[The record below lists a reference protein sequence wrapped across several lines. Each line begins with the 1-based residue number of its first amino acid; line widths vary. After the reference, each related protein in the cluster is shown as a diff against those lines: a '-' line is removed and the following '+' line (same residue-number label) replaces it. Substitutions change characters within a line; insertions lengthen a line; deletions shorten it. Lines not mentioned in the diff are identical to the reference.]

1 MNDHSENTDIEVV
14 AIDLAKKS
22 FQLHGVDANGHK
34 VMGKKLTRNKLKLF
48 MVQLPPCLVVMES
61 CIGAHY
67 WGRLFQSYGHEVKLI
82 APQFVKPFVKSNKND
97 AADAEAIYE
106 ASQRPG
112 MRFVAIKSV
121 EQLDMQAIHRVR
133 SQLVKTRTAAVN
145 QIRGLLLEHG
155 IDIPKGRAQ
164 VLRKLPGILEDA
176 ENGLSGR
183 FRSVLHDLQEELRH
197 IDQRIQRYDTQIEQ
211 IVRDSDQA
219 RLLLGIPGIGPQTA
233 TALLSSIGDVGQ
245 FKNGRELAAFL
256 GLVPR
261 QHSTGGRPTLLGISK
276 RGDVYLRT
284 LLIHGARA
292 VLRYVDNK
300 PDHTSR
306 WAKELM
312 QRRGMNIAAVA
323 MANKMARTVH
333 ALLSKGERYD
343 INHLAIK
350 SA

>member
-1 MNDHSENTDIEVV
+1 MNDHSENADIKVV

-22 FQLHGVDANGHK
+22 FQLHGVDTNSHK
-34 VMGKKLTRNKLKLF
+34 IVGKKLTRNKLKIF

-61 CIGAHY
+61 CSGAHY

-82 APQFVKPFVKSNKND
+82 APQFVKPFVKSNKDD

-121 EQLDMQAIHRVR
+121 EQLDMQAIHRIR
-133 SQLVKTRTAAVN
+133 GQLVKNRTAAVN

-155 IDIPKGRAQ
+155 ITIPQGRTH
-164 VLRKLPGILEDA
+164 VLRKLAGILEDA
-176 ENGLSGR
+176 ENELSGR

-197 IDQRIQRYDTQIEQ
+197 IDQRIHRYDAEIAQIA
-211 IVRDSDQA
+211 RDSDQA

-233 TALLSSIGDVGQ
+233 TALLSSIGEIGQ
-245 FKNGRELAAFL
+245 FKNGREMAAFL

-292 VLRYVDNK
+292 VLRFVDDK
-300 PDHTSR
+300 QDHTSR
-306 WAKELM
+306 WARELM
-312 QRRGMNIAAVA
+312 QRRGFNIAAVA
-323 MANKMARTVH
+323 MANKMARTVY
-333 ALLSKGERYD
+333 ALLSKEEEYN
-343 INHLAIK
+343 INYVAIT